1 MASLKDLIVTGP
13 ARFLDKLYGNLEGNA
28 ATADQ
33 WKTARTFTI
42 GSKGWKVSGDND
54 VTWTHEEIG
63 AIVSNTWTGG
73 TTAGPTL
80 STTVNGVTGTAVT
93 IPSASS
99 AASGVVTIA
108 DQSFRGMKTFYG
120 AVRGYMYNLNNNAPA
135 FLFDKPSSH
144 WTGIGACGEN
154 DTIFFGPC
162 TPDSNVAGG
171 YSWVANYNQKWKFQ
185 GDIYTTNL
193 INATGTITSAS
204 TITGNRFVIS
214 NSSSAAAHIEFSR
227 VGWNYIIGPSGSSI
241 AISPTGN
248 TGDSNARLVIE
259 SAAVYPGANNG
270 TVDLGKSN
278 YKWNN
283 VYGNHFS
290 GNAASATSAAK
301 AGYLVEDKSFNLSR
315 HSLQYFN
322 ISGTAGNAFK
332 VNDTP
337 TSAWWHIMRCTHANS
352 TGYYTDL
359 AIPFNDVSLYY
370 KRISAGEVKN
380 GGWIKVLDSNNYT
393 TYTVKKDGT
402 GASGTWGI
410 SITGS
415 AGSVAWGNVSGKPGS
430 NFVAYYNSNTA
441 MTSTE
446 VVNTESYI
454 HTVGTTGGNLTTMTK
469 PSGMDNAWGIIHLH
483 LHSGNHSMQLGFGG
497 TTGHLY
503 QRHAYNSTTFG
514 AWKTILDSNN
524 YTSYTVTKTGGG
536 ASGTW
541 GINVTGS
548 SASCTGN
555 AASATKLQTA
565 RTIFGRS
572 FNGTSN
578 VEGQVDCYGSYTA
591 TANQRYYYS
600 ALEIRENGLVGNAQS
615 DIGYAPS
622 IGFHWGSRIAATL
635 LFHSDGN
642 FYFRKQDGT
651 SRATIDANVNGWA
664 SSAGSATYANTV
676 LGSYTGNGGQ
686 QNPNYFGMN
695 RVGFLMM
702 NTTVNSNSNY
712 KDWIIMDCYS
722 GSDVGGGVAFGV
734 NRQQLGAYIM
744 GSDAARTSWTRSAEL
759 YGTHNIIYSSTQ
771 PTAPC
776 IGAIWLQPV

>member
-1 MASLKDLIVTGP
+1 MASLKDLIVMGP

-28 ATADQ
+28 ATATKLQ
-33 WKTARTFTI
+33 TARTLTLGNSSINFD
-42 GSKGWKVSGDND
+42 GSESKTFNL
-54 VTWTHEEIG
+54 T
-63 AIVSNTWTGG
+63 VSNTWTGG

-80 STTVNGVTGTAVT
+80 STTVNGTTGTAVA

-227 VGWNYIIGPSGSSI
+227 VGWNYIIGPSGSTI
-241 AISPTGN
+241 AISPTGS
-248 TGDSNARLVIE
+248 TGADNARLVID
-259 SAAVYPGANNG
+259 STSVYPGANNG
-270 TVDLGKSN
+270 TIDLGTSS

-283 VYGNHFS
+283 VYGNNFS

-301 AGYLVEDKSFNLSR
+301 AGYLVEDESFNLSR

-393 TYTVKKDGT
+393 SYTVKKDGT
-402 GASGTWGI
+402 GASGTWD
-410 SITGS
+410 ITSNHTNHLTIWPNSPGTATTANSPGLYIIGAGGATVGNTVDYS
-415 AGSVAWGNVSGKPGS
+415 ADTPNTHSSSVQYGTILRIKYNNTSV
-430 NFVAYYNSNTA
+430 YYTDIYSDTNSNALLYKTVA
-441 MTSTE
+441 NGTSK
-446 VVNTESYI
+446 
-454 HTVGTTGGNLTTMTK
+454 GWL
-469 PSGMDNAWGIIHLH
+469 
-483 LHSGNHSMQLGFGG
+483 
-497 TTGHLY
+497 
-503 QRHAYNSTTFG
+503 R
-514 AWKTILDSNN
+514 ILDSNN
-524 YTSYTVTKTGGG
+524 YTSYTITKTGSG

-541 GINVTGS
+541 GISITGS

-555 AASATKLQTA
+555 AASATKLATA
-565 RTIFGRS
+565 RTIFGQS
-572 FNGTSN
+572 FNGTAN
-578 VEGQVDCYGSYTA
+578 VVGKVFCYGSYNA
-591 TANQRYYYS
+591 TVNSRYGTG
-600 ALEIRENGLVGNAQS
+600 AIEIRENGQVGNAQT
-615 DIGYAPS
+615 DIGYAPQ
-622 IGFHWGSRIAATL
+622 IGFHWANTAAGQL
-635 LFHSDGN
+635 ALQSNGKFKLVKQNGDPASLVANLDG
-642 FYFRKQDGT
+642 Y
-651 SRATIDANVNGWA
+651 A
-664 SSAGSATYANTV
+664 SSAGSANSALY
-676 LGSYTGNGGQ
+676 LRPGGEGSTASVRTQDSGIALITGGWASTSAGYLHQ
-686 QNPNYFGMN
+686 YGTTLDVSGYSTWYHRLAF
-695 RVGFLMM
+695 
-702 NTTVNSNSNY
+702 NTTG
-712 KDWIIMDCYS
+712 IIEYWQ
-722 GSDVGGGVAFGV
+722 GI
-734 NRQQLGAYIM
+734 NTTTLGKIGYLY
-744 GSDAARTSWTRSAEL
+744 TSQ
-759 YGTHNIIYSSTQ
+759 NIIYSSTE

-776 IGAIWLQPV
+776 VGAIWLKPV